1 MRPLR
6 INQSSLSSRKM
17 GLNLTCGTGTNQFSA
32 SDSPT
37 WILSSF
43 GNYPLMKVAVSLYAG
58 RLQKAD
64 IFCSEGHQ

>member
-1 MRPLR
+1 MEGKALR

-17 GLNLTCGTGTNQFSA
+17 GLNLTCGAGTNQFSA

-43 GNYPLMKVAVSLYAG
+43 ENYPLMKVAVSLYTA
-58 RLQKAD
+58 RLQKVG
-64 IFCSEGHQ
+64 IF